1 MTDRNR
7 VRVVRPS
14 TLKRTISGTTVGNLV
29 EWYDFGIFA
38 FLVPTVSQVFF
49 AGGSES
55 LIATF
60 TIFAVA
66 FVMRPLGG
74 LVFGPLGDR
83 IGRRRVLAITI
94 LTMAIGTF
102 AIGLIP
108 DYETIGMWSAGLLL
122 AARVVQGFSTGG
134 EYAGAMTYL
143 GEHAPDTRRGFLAS
157 FLEFGT
163 LTGYVLGAA
172 VATTITAVVPQ
183 EALLSWGWRIPFLI
197 AGPLG
202 LIGLYIRSRLEETP
216 EYEQHAEKRDEQPS
230 LGEQV
235 HETVVRPWRPLLVC
249 IGLVCAHN
257 VANYTLT
264 QYLPTYLTET
274 VRLPYTPALLVVL
287 VVMVVLAVLVTASGR
302 LSDRVGRN
310 PILYTG
316 AGLLIVLGLPAFWLM
331 SLGGYATAFL
341 GALLI
346 GLMLLCFNSTLPG
359 TLPALFPVGTRY
371 GSLAI
376 GYNLAVSVFGGTTP
390 LIAQALV
397 TGSGS
402 PVLPGILLVVAG
414 IVGAVSVYAMRER
427 AGRPMPGAPPTAAD
441 PDEARRM
448 SRGDRS
454 E

>member
-1 MTDRNR
+1 MEDRR
-7 VRVVRPS
+7 DVRVVRPS
-14 TLKRTISGTTVGNLV
+14 ALKRTIGGTTVGNLI

-49 AGGSES
+49 GGGAGS

-60 TIFAVA
+60 TVFAVA

-94 LTMAIGTF
+94 VTMAVGTF

-108 DYETIGMWSAGLLL
+108 SQESIGMWAAVLLL
-122 AARVVQGFSTGG
+122 VCRVVQGFSTGG
-134 EYAGAMTYL
+134 EYAGAMTYV
-143 GEHAPDTRRGFLAS
+143 GEHSPDTRRGFLAS

-172 VATTITAVVPQ
+172 VATTMTAVVPP
-183 EALLSWGWRIPFLI
+183 EALLSWGWRIPFLV

-202 LIGLYIRSRLEETP
+202 LIGLYIRSRLEESP
-216 EYEQHAEKRDEQPS
+216 AYEQQSQDDDESSS
-230 LGEQV
+230 LGDQV

-249 IGLVCAHN
+249 IGLVLAHN
-257 VANYTLT
+257 VTNYTLT

-287 VVMVVLAVLVTASGR
+287 AVMVVLAALVIGAGR
-302 LSDRVGRN
+302 LSDRIGRN

-316 AGLLIVLGLPAFWLM
+316 AALLVVLGVPAFLLM
-331 SLGGYATAFL
+331 SRGGYVTAFA
-341 GALLI
+341 GALLV

-359 TLPALFPVGTRY
+359 TLPALFPVRTRY
-371 GSLAI
+371 GTLAI
-376 GYNLAVSVFGGTTP
+376 GYNVAVSVFGGTTP

-397 TGSGS
+397 SGTGST
-402 PVLPGILLVVAG
+402 VVPGVVLVVAG
-414 IVGAVSVYAMRER
+414 LVGAVSVYALRER
-427 AGRPMPGAPPTAAD
+427 AGRPMPGSPPTAAD
-441 PDEARRM
+441 EDEARRM
-448 SRGDRS
+448 RHDDRT